1 MMTLRL
7 RRCVSLFVCLS
18 LLVSACSPDKSS
30 KAGSNKT
37 GSAVDM
43 ARNQS
48 NIQGLVPQPQNTDTS
63 AGNNRPRW
71 YKPTWYTLTTEAVV
85 GVTGGTIMKMLTN
98 TSSTKEMLMY
108 GGIAIA
114 PALVAGEAAR
124 AVTTGFK
131 LGPVG
136 GGFAGLASGAVTGA
150 TVFVTAGIMYR
161 KFDGLATIAIGIME
175 AIFGGIAG
183 LATGL
188 ESARWSKPDKSTTPK
203 STTKPDEDKQ
213 KQEEQKQGEQKK
225 QEPAVAVK

>member
-1 MMTLRL
+1 MMTLQL
-7 RRCVSLFVCLS
+7 KRCVSLFVCLS

-48 NIQGLVPQPQNTDTS
+48 NIQGLVTQHKNTDTS
-63 AGNNRPRW
+63 AGNNRPIW
-71 YKPTWYTLTTEAVV
+71 YPTWYTLTTEAVV
-85 GVTGGTIMKMLTN
+85 GVATAELWRRAESKQGTKDVLLYYG
-98 TSSTKEMLMY
+98 TSVSPM
-108 GGIAIA
+108 
-114 PALVAGEAAR
+114 LVAGEAAR
-124 AVTTGFK
+124 AVTTGFE
-131 LGPVG
+131 LGPV
-136 GGFAGLASGAVTGA
+136 AGAGAGVLTGAVAGGLTGA
-150 TVFVTAGIMYR
+150 TVFATLKGILYG
-161 KFDGLATIAIGIME
+161 KFDGLETTIVGALG
-175 AIFGGIAG
+175 AIFGGITG

-225 QEPAVAVK
+225 Q